1 MVNTQQDRNEK
12 GGRWTQKLRELFFR
26 LSVKAAGYREFP
38 VLFYRSVPL
47 LELGR
52 LFLHA
57 EGCGG

>member
-1 MVNTQQDRNEK
+1 MKK
-12 GGRWTQKLRELFFR
+12 GAAGRKKLRELFFR